1 MFTKPFIIFL
11 ILIILFSFDIEG
23 SEIKR
28 EVGTIEFVGNNVF
41 SDDYLIEKVAEDFKE
56 KFDYDKIYDYLGKIL
71 NEYKA
76 LGYYNVRID
85 SLSPLRFRE
94 SVTGVKIYIY
104 EGEKIKIKSVGFNG
118 NNVISDDR
126 LSKNFGISK
135 GDYFIEKDIESG
147 IEKIIKW
154 YEENGYPFCKVE
166 IEEKCF
172 EDIGKTSEILLEFY
186 INEGSPVKVD
196 TIAVEGNNFTK
207 KNLIIR
213 ESGLKEGEF
222 FNQKL
227 LNNVSNRFNKFE
239 FVKLDGKPELITFKS
254 SKNGILL
261 KVIEKSSNYFSGILG
276 YLPSRGSHNS
286 SKGQFNGFIDIVF
299 GNLFGTGRAVSVKW
313 ENRGGFSQ
321 DLNLKYSE
329 PWFLNLPVNMSV
341 FFNQSVED
349 STFLKRGFAGEFNLP
364 LFNNISGSLSFGYEN
379 TIPDKFGKSE
389 YNISNSRMIY
399 GKIGFDYDS
408 RDDRLN
414 PRKGIFYSTFYSIGK
429 RNNLKDENL
438 SGNSNLRECLDK
450 KMTVDLQASIPTTK
464 KGSIYSR
471 IYGAQISSNEGEIP
485 YSQLFT
491 LGGTNSLR
499 GYKEKQ
505 FRGSTVSLIELEYRY
520 LLGEKSRIFLFYD
533 GGYVKRSESKLIRT
547 GYGWGFRISSRIG
560 LIGFDY
566 GIGEGDSPA
575 NGKIHFGLQSNF

>member
-1 MFTKPFIIFL
+1 MHTKPFIIFL
-11 ILIILFSFDIEG
+11 ILIILFSFDVEG

-28 EVGTIEFVGNNVF
+28 EAGNIEFIGNNVF
-41 SDDYLIEKVAEDFKE
+41 SDDYLTGKVAEDFKE
-56 KFDYDKIYDYLGKIL
+56 KFDYNRIYDYLGKIL
-71 NEYKA
+71 NEYKD

-85 SLSPLRFRE
+85 SLCELRDSE
-94 SVTGVKIYIY
+94 SVKGVRIYIY
-104 EGEKIKIKSVGFNG
+104 EGKKMRIKAVGFNG
-118 NNVISDDR
+118 NNVVSGDI

-135 GDYFIEKDIESG
+135 GDFFIEKGIESG
-147 IEKIIKW
+147 IERIIKW

-166 IEEKCF
+166 IEEQCF
-172 EDIGKTSEILLEFY
+172 EDIGKSSEILLEFY

-207 KNLIIR
+207 KNLLIR

-227 LNNVSNRFNKFE
+227 LNNVSKRFNKLE
-239 FVKLDGKPELITFKS
+239 FIKLDGKPELITFKS

-276 YLPSRGSHNS
+276 YLPARGNS
-286 SKGQFNGFIDIVF
+286 SKGQINGFIDIVF

-329 PWFLNLPVNMSV
+329 PYFLNFPVNMSV

-349 STFLKRGFAGEFNLP
+349 STYLKRGFAGEFKLP
-364 LFNNISGSLSFGYEN
+364 LFNNISGFLSFGYEN
-379 TIPDKFGKSE
+379 TIPDEFGKSE
-389 YNISNSRMIY
+389 YNISDSRMIY
-399 GKIGFDYDS
+399 GKLGFDYDS
-408 RDDRLN
+408 RADRLN
-414 PRKGIFYSTFYSIGK
+414 PRKGIFYSTFYSIGR
-429 RNNLKDENL
+429 RNNLRDENL
-438 SGNSNLRECLDK
+438 SGNTNPRECLDK

-464 KGSIYSR
+464 RGSIYSH
-471 IYGAQISSNEGEIP
+471 IYGAQISSTEGKIP
-485 YSQLFT
+485 YSQLFA

-505 FRGSTVSLIELEYRY
+505 FRGSTVSLIKLEYRY

-533 GGYVKRSESKLIRT
+533 GGYIKRSESKLFKS
-547 GYGWGFRISSRIG
+547 GYGFGLRISSKIG